1 MGTDRVVH
9 SIAHITRLRYEE
21 PVVASYNE
29 VRMQP
34 RERRWQRLRAMS
46 LVSSPPSLTQTR
58 IDYFGNVVHR
68 VDVDAPHTEL
78 ELHATATVESS
89 PGHDHRPSRW
99 SARQLE
105 RDPRLE
111 YVLGSPRVPLESN
124 AATLLQEWA
133 GDARDFDALIS
144 LAQRINR
151 EFRYERGS
159 TTVDSTI
166 DDLLR
171 AGGGV
176 CQDFTHLF
184 LAMCRHAGW
193 PARYVSGYVGPR
205 GDETTAT
212 GESHAWVEICGPKGQ
227 WVGIDPTHG
236 QLAGIEHIELAVGR
250 DYSDVPPH
258 RGLFYGGADAHEP
271 EVSVEV
277 TRVAAID
284 DNRLVT
290 RRRPHQQMA
299 QQQQEQ

>member
-1 MGTDRVVH
+1 MATDRIVH
-9 SIAHITRLRYEE
+9 SIAHITKLRYDE

-34 RERRWQRLRAMS
+34 RERRWQRLRSMS

-68 VDVDAPHTEL
+68 VDVDTPHTSL
-78 ELHATATVESS
+78 ELHATATVEST
-89 PGHDHRPSRW
+89 PGPEHRPTRW
-99 SARQLE
+99 AARQLE
-105 RDPRLE
+105 GDPRLE
-111 YVLGSPRVPLESN
+111 YVLPSPRVPLDDSTRE
-124 AATLLQEWA
+124 LLRSWA
-133 GDARDFDALIS
+133 GEARDFDALVAM
-144 LAQRINR
+144 AQRINR

-159 TTVDSTI
+159 TTVDSSI

-171 AGGGV
+171 GGGGV

-184 LAMCRHAGW
+184 IALCRHAGW
-193 PARYVSGYVGPR
+193 PARYVSGYVGPHA
-205 GDETTAT
+205 DETVAT

-227 WVGIDPTHG
+227 WVGVDPTHG
-236 QLAGIEHIELAVGR
+236 RLAGIEHIELAVGR

-258 RGLFYGGADAHEP
+258 RGLFYGGAAAREP

-277 TRVAAID
+277 TRIAALD
-284 DNRLVT
+284 DNRLVV

-299 QQQQEQ
+299 QQQQQ